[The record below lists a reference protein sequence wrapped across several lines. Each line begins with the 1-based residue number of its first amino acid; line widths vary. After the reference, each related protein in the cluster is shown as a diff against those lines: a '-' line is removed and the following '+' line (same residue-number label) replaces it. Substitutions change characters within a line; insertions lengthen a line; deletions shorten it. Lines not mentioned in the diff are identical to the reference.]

1 MSELQ
6 VADEIKPLKLDKDPT
21 SAKSI
26 PLAEYFRLLDALPA
40 AAYACDAEGLIT
52 YFNQRA
58 ADLWGREPKLNEPTE
73 HFCGSIR
80 LFSPDGDPIEHNECW
95 MALAV
100 QEDRA
105 YDDLDIVIQR
115 PDGSR
120 VFGVAHA
127 HPLHDESGVLIGA
140 VNVVVDVSERKRG
153 EEAQGRL
160 VAIVESADDA
170 IIGKDLNGVITDWNS
185 GAERLFGYSAAEA
198 VGRPVSMLI
207 PSDRMNEEPDILRR
221 IRSGETI
228 SHYETIRRRKD
239 GTLLNISLSV
249 SPIHDAHG
257 RIIGASKI
265 ARDIAGQKKMEQALR
280 EADRRKDEFLA
291 MLSHELRN
299 PLATIR
305 NSVQLL
311 RMDPGHAMQR
321 KVLAPLERQVSTL
334 TRLVDDL
341 MDVSRVTM
349 GRVELQRAD
358 VGIGRVLRDAAES
371 VRRDMRDR
379 GHSFKISIPAT
390 DVIVHADAVRLEQVV
405 VNLLTNAA
413 KYTSDG
419 GTIELSAERDGEDA
433 VLRVR
438 DSGIGI
444 QPELLEEVF
453 ELFSQGATTLD
464 RAKGGLGIGLALVK
478 YLVEMHG
485 GSVQAK
491 SDGPGTGS
499 EFIVRLPAV
508 AADEQAKR
516 ILQGALAAEGGVQ
529 EHALRVL
536 VVDDNRD
543 SADLQAA
550 LLQHNGHKVMTA
562 YNGRDALEVAVSFR
576 PEVILLD
583 IGLPEVDGY
592 EVAYRVRQ
600 QPELDGVVL
609 VAMTGY
615 GQPEDRQR
623 SQAVGFDHHL
633 VKPAEFADLQNILT
647 SVRDMKLP

>member
-1 MSELQ
+1 M
-6 VADEIKPLKLDKDPT
+6 ADEIKPLKLDKDPT

-73 HFCGSIR
+73 RFCGSIR

-221 IRSGETI
+221 IRGGETI

-265 ARDIAGQKKMEQALR
+265 ARDIAGQKKMEEALR

-390 DVIVHADAVRLEQVV
+390 DVVVHADAVRLEQVV

-453 ELFSQGATTLD
+453 ELFSQGETTLD

-516 ILQGALAAEGGVQ
+516 ILQDALAAEGGVQ

-583 IGLPEVDGY
+583 LGLPEVDGY
-592 EVAYRVRQ
+592 EVAYRLRQ

-647 SVRDMKLP
+647 SVQDMKLP

>member
-1 MSELQ
+1 M
-6 VADEIKPLKLDKDPT
+6 ADEIKPLKLDKDPT

-52 YFNQRA
+52 HFNQRA

-73 HFCGSIR
+73 RFCGSIR

-105 YDDLDIVIQR
+105 YDDFDIVIQR

-221 IRSGETI
+221 IRGGETI

-265 ARDIAGQKKMEQALR
+265 ARDIAGQKKMEEALR

-390 DVIVHADAVRLEQVV
+390 DVVVHADAVRLEQVV

-516 ILQGALAAEGGVQ
+516 ILQDALAAEGGVQ

-592 EVAYRVRQ
+592 EVAYRLRQ

-647 SVRDMKLP
+647 SVQDMKLP